1 MDAPVLPSPPREHA
15 DLIPARMCNELV
27 YCPRLFH
34 FEHVQGLFVESA
46 DTVEGD
52 AQHERAATRTSKKA
66 KPKPAD
72 EPPED
77 DAPPWD
83 IPNTLSFI
91 APKLGVVGKL
101 DTLEVEGDEV
111 IVVEAKHGR
120 APKFDRHTWNDHVL
134 DFGAWPADVAQV
146 AIYIAMLRE
155 HGLDCS
161 QARIY
166 YRKSKTSRTV
176 TWSSDLERFVHDIIR
191 QANQVAL
198 QDTPPEPLLDSPKCV
213 GCSLHGICLPDE
225 HHALKRLELT
235 ETREHTPTPPS
246 EPARRIVP
254 ARDDKSVLH
263 LMSPGT
269 LLRKRG
275 DSLVVCLRT
284 GEEHKVPVKDVG
296 HVAIY
301 GPASITQPC
310 TAHLL
315 RSGVPISHH
324 TSAGRLLGLTHSVMT
339 LNVGTRRAQ
348 FRAAD
353 DPARCLEASR
363 AWVLAKINNQRT
375 ILRRYRKGAEAIGH
389 EELGG
394 DLPEWAGGVLPDE
407 ALRREQTRAAVDLAI
422 RDMKVARDAARRTD
436 DIDALRGHEGDA
448 AARYFFA
455 YPAILPPAWKS
466 DFNGRSR
473 RPPRDRVNAM
483 LSFGYALLMRDAA
496 AALTRVGL
504 DPMLGLFHTL
514 RPGRASLA
522 LDIMEPFRAAWVD
535 AAMLRLIATGGIRR
549 DHFAVTSAGVTLSD
563 SGRRRVV
570 AAYERRGDELTTHPH
585 FGYRASIRRLLDLDV
600 RVFGKWL
607 LAEVPGVVPFTT
619 R

>member
-1 MDAPVLPSPPREHA
+1 
-15 DLIPARMCNELV
+15 MCNEFV

-46 DTVEGD
+46 DTIEGD
-52 AQHERAATRTSKKA
+52 AQHERAAKRSSKKA
-66 KPKPAD
+66 KPTSTEA
-72 EPPED
+72 EPD
-77 DAPPWD
+77 TPPWSL
-83 IPNTLSFI
+83 PNTLSFI
-91 APKLGVVGKL
+91 APQLGVVGKL
-101 DTLEVEGDEV
+101 DTIEVENGEIV
-111 IVVEAKHGR
+111 VVEAKHGR
-120 APKFDRHTWNDHVL
+120 APRLERHTWEDYTF
-134 DFGAWPADVAQV
+134 DFGVWPADVAQV
-146 AIYIAMLRE
+146 AVYIAMLRE
-155 HGLDCS
+155 HGLSCS

-166 YRKSKTSRTV
+166 YRKSKESRTII
-176 TWSSDLERFVHDIIR
+176 WSDDLERFVHAIVR
-191 QANQVAL
+191 QANRVA
-198 QDTPPEPLLDSPKCV
+198 QQEVAPEPLLDSPKCV
-213 GCSLHGICLPDE
+213 GCSLHGVCLPDE
-225 HHALKRLELT
+225 HHALKRLDA
-235 ETREHTPTPPS
+235 PV
-246 EPARRIVP
+246 EPIRRIVP

-284 GEEHKVPVKDVG
+284 GDEHKVPVKDVN

-324 TSAGRLLGLTHSVMT
+324 TSAGRLLGLTHPVMT

-353 DPARCLEASR
+353 DPVRSLDAAR

-375 ILRRYRKGAEAIGH
+375 ILRRYRKGAEMVGH

-394 DLPEWAGGVLPDE
+394 DLPEWAGGVPPDVS
-407 ALRREQTRAAVDLAI
+407 LRREQSRAAVDIAL

-436 DIDALRGHEGDA
+436 DLDALRGHEGDA

-455 YPAILPPAWKS
+455 YPAILPPEWKS

-496 AALTRVGL
+496 AALTRTGL

-535 AAMLRLIATGGIRR
+535 AAILRLIATGGIRR
-549 DHFAVTSAGVTLSD
+549 EHFTVSSAGVVLSD
-563 SGRRRVV
+563 SGRRRAV
-570 AAYERRGDELTTHPH
+570 AAYERRGDELTTHPQ
-585 FGYRASIRRLLDLDV
+585 FGYRASVRRLLDLDV

-607 LAEVPGVVPFTT
+607 LGEVPTFAPFTT